1 MILDQIISVKQ
12 KLTSPILIIG
22 HTGFKGTWLSLLLEK
37 LDIQVIGLSLPADE
51 ESLYIKLK
59 RLGAVEEYFHD
70 IRDYSYV
77 QEIINKINPKYIF
90 HLAAQP
96 LVLSSYKDPRK
107 TFETNIMGT
116 ANILESALKVGN
128 CERIIVS
135 TTDKVYKNSDISQRF
150 SENSSLGGKDPYS
163 WSKVGTEAAIGAW
176 RQISKIEHGPEIIS
190 TRAGNV
196 IGGGDQALN
205 RLLPDLI
212 KSFISDSK
220 ILIRNP
226 QSTRPWQHVLDPLWG
241 YVLAMTADTGLPAF
255 NFAPDGKSLSV
266 GDVTSIAINEWGART
281 SIEILEN
288 KNDYE
293 SKNLELD
300 SKLAKA
306 KLHWV
311 NTWNQEDAV
320 ISTVRWWKSI
330 NDKKLSPFEACQ
342 INLRELFQEINNE

>member
-1 MILDQIISVKQ
+1 MILDQILNVKQ

-51 ESLYIKLK
+51 DSLYIKLD
-59 RLGAVEEYFHD
+59 RLGSVEEYFHD

-77 QEIINKINPKYIF
+77 QEIINRINPKYIF

-116 ANILESALKVGN
+116 ANILESALKSGN

-150 SENSSLGGKDPYS
+150 SEDSSLGGKDPYS

-190 TRAGNV
+190 ARAGNV

-241 YVLAMTADTGLPAF
+241 YVLAMTTDTGLPAF

-266 GDVTSIAINEWGART
+266 GDVTNIAINEWGTRT

-288 KNDYE
+288 KDDYE

-300 SKLAKA
+300 SNLAKV
-306 KLHWV
+306 KLNWV
-311 NTWNQEDAV
+311 NHWSQENAV
-320 ISTVRWWKSI
+320 ISTVKWWKLVHE
-330 NDKKLSPFEACQ
+330 NKLTFSEAC
-342 INLRELFQEINNE
+342 NLNLGELLGK